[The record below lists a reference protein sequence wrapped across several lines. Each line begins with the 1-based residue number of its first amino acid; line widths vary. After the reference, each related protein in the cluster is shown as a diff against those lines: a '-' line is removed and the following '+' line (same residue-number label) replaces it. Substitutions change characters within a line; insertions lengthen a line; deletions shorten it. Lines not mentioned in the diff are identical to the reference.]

1 MYCPMFDGNAGA
13 TWVQKAGPVTNPYYG
28 KAMLHC
34 GTDMSA
40 GAHEDHSPQFG
51 GVLFMAADAFHHVEG
66 TYTADGMFR
75 AHVYDNFKQ
84 PMQVARFKAWLEIG
98 GRTIP
103 LAPSADR
110 LTLDARVGTLA
121 FPAEMTLKMIFMSG
135 GEEERFDFVFESF
148 SPPASCRTNLSATT
162 ASRSFAARAT
172 SRQKPAAVC
181 RPNRVD
187 GRMSVPCRTRQRATN
202 PLTPKRALSGDDVR
216 RAVCQPCVS
225 GTRPRTPHHLSSPC
239 IGC

>member
-1 MYCPMFDGNAGA
+1 VLRAEPAVIAAYIDAQQALAADDVTGAKRALARLEAAIAEPAVDRLANAAAAAADIGAMRVAFKPLSEAFVRLPWPREYQPMYCPMFDGNAGA

-34 GTDMSA
+34 GTDMST
-40 GAHEDHSPQFG
+40 GAHEDHSPRFG

-84 PMQVARFKAWLEIG
+84 PMQVTRFKAWLEIG

-110 LTLDARVGTLA
+110 LTLDARAGTLA
-121 FPAEMTLKMIFMSG
+121 FPAELTLKMIFVSG
-135 GEEERFDFVFESF
+135 GEEERFDFVFASF
-148 SPPASCRTNLSATT
+148 SPPAS
-162 ASRSFAARAT
+162 
-172 SRQKPAAVC
+172 
-181 RPNRVD
+181 
-187 GRMSVPCRTRQRATN
+187 
-202 PLTPKRALSGDDVR
+202 
-216 RAVCQPCVS
+216 
-225 GTRPRTPHHLSSPC
+225 
-239 IGC
+239 